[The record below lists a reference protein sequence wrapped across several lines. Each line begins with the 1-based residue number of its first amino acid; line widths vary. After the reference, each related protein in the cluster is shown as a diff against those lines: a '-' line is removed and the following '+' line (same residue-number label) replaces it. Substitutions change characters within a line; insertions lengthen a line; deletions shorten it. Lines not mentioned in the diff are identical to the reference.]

1 MIFCDLRS
9 LSESVPNFAPT
20 RVMGHITYPFFSYFD
35 SRSRSTPS
43 RGTCTCWRTLYCCRP
58 PPQRLRPRRRRRSSL
73 RPHSATL
80 PRPLRQRQ
88 RMRRR
93 PLLLTTATAIIIFI
107 VLFPP
112 TPISYSSSAFRRR
125 SEGAATQWTTRSV
138 TMF

>member
-1 MIFCDLRS
+1 MIFRDLRS
-9 LSESVPNFAPT
+9 LSESVPDFAPT
-20 RVMGHITYPFFSYFD
+20 RVMGHITYSFFSYFV
-35 SRSRSTPS
+35 SRSSRSTAS
-43 RGTCTCWRTLYCCRP
+43 RGTCKCWRTLYCCRP
-58 PPQRLRPRRRRRSSL
+58 PQPRRRRRSSL

-80 PRPLRQRQ
+80 PRPLRHRQ

-93 PLLLTTATAIIIFI
+93 RPLLSATATAIIIFI
-107 VLFPP
+107 VMFPP